1 MRVGVMGEV
10 MRGGWDV
17 GICGWV
23 GRGSWGGGGAVL
35 GMQGCGAGVM
45 GGCGCMLGY
54 AGRWGGNVRH
64 GRFEPRRLMEVVK
77 SEVEVQGCADEAF
90 SGGNQTSVAW
100 QEVSR

>member
-23 GRGSWGGGGAVL
+23 GRGSWGGG
-35 GMQGCGAGVM
+35 
-45 GGCGCMLGY
+45 GCMLGY